1 MGWRHRPRMPDSIE
15 EADSHPPGLRLERF
29 RRARK
34 ERRRRLAE
42 ELLSLQ
48 GPISAEG
55 GKEPEEAQVD
65 LVVAE
70 ERLKVAQRRLEER
83 TQQSSAE
90 IERLVRAEAQ
100 ARARAEAAE
109 RELAGAQDKVRELTR
124 KLSANEQV
132 GDEHG
137 SARAQL
143 KAALDQRS
151 DANGDRAAEDR
162 LRRMKDRARIAEEQA
177 ERAEQLARLKEAGF
191 LRSIDDAEL
200 GASGSAKRVPG

>member
-1 MGWRHRPRMPDSIE
+1 MGWRHPPRMPDSIE
-15 EADSHPPGLRLERF
+15 EADSHPPGLRLERI

-55 GKEPEEAQVD
+55 AKEPDEVQVD

-83 TQQSSAE
+83 TQQASAE
-90 IERLVRAEAQ
+90 IEHLVRAEAQ
-100 ARARAEAAE
+100 ARARAEVAE
-109 RELAGAQDKVRELTR
+109 RELAGAQAKVRELTR

-132 GDEHG
+132 GDERG
-137 SARAQL
+137 SLRAQVEAVLDHRPTRMATGWL
-143 KAALDQRS
+143 KTA
-151 DANGDRAAEDR
+151 
-162 LRRMKDRARIAEEQA
+162 
-177 ERAEQLARLKEAGF
+177 
-191 LRSIDDAEL
+191 
-200 GASGSAKRVPG
+200 